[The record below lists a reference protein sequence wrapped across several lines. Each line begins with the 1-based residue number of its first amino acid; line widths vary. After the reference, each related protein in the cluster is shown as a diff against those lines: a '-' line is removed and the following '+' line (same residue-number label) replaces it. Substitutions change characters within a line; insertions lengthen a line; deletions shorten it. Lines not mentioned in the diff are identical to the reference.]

1 MPSQIEKLEAHAS
14 HLLDEFIRLR
24 ERYALLDPML
34 FREEVPK
41 LRGSGKQWRGFVIL
55 RQSLFLSC
63 CQDIAKLSTDSDDR
77 TPSIRNLLIALSDE
91 RIRSQLRDRFAAQHA
106 PLAEPETDP
115 EILEA
120 LRQMDLREEAENR
133 KNFDSTYTEAVTRFA
148 VLESSPTM
156 AAFRTV
162 RDKVSAHTEIR
173 FVADKYQLVDIAS
186 LGLKWGDL
194 KTTIAAMQHLVAALG
209 LLVRGAGFAWEM
221 LDEQLSSASIEFWLP
236 RSDA

>member
-1 MPSQIEKLEAHAS
+1 MPTQIDKLEAHAS

-34 FREEVPK
+34 FQEEVPK
-41 LRGSGKQWRGFVIL
+41 LRGTGKQWRGFVIL
-55 RQSLFLSC
+55 RQSMFLSC

-77 TPSIRNLLIALSDE
+77 TPSIQNLLVALSNE
-91 RIRSQLRDRFAAQHA
+91 RIRSELRDRFAAQHA

-120 LRQMDLREEAENR
+120 LRHIDLREEVENR
-133 KNFDSTYTEAVTRFA
+133 SKFDNTYTEAVTRFTE
-148 VLESSPTM
+148 LESSPAM
-156 AAFRTV
+156 ASFRTV

-194 KTTIAAMQHLVAALG
+194 RTTIAEMQHLVAALG
-209 LLVRGAGFAWEM
+209 LLIRGAGFAWEM
-221 LDEQLSSASIEFWLP
+221 LDEQLSQASIEFWLP
-236 RSDA
+236 RPDA